1 MSNYELQKRAAARRE
16 PFVIRHSTFVLCIL
30 LITGCKNTETR
41 FDIISF
47 HESGS
52 PERMTER
59 FERGSFSQDANH
71 NWTFVFEIAP
81 MWLDGGQPPSADA
94 TDESRGPAAT
104 SQPGDDK
111 PAHRRTLYTDRDS
124 RMSQM
129 IQLQVFWKPRP
140 GTTYAESSQTNAS
153 IVYCLITGGDAIT
166 YEGAGFVYFTVS
178 RDGKKIEGRIESST
192 LYPVRYVGEPADL
205 FGPCHLQGT
214 FTAVEDRKHVVS
226 VVQRM
231 RKKLGPPTNL
241 GGSKP
246 PSSVMP

>member
-1 MSNYELQKRAAARRE
+1 MSQ
-16 PFVIRHSTFVLCIL
+16 PTRHHILPLRFALGLCSL
-30 LITGCKNTETR
+30 LVAGCRNTETR
-41 FDIISF
+41 FDIVSF

-59 FERGSFSQDANH
+59 FERGSFSQDAHH

-81 MWLDGGQPPSADA
+81 VWLDENRGSA
-94 TDESRGPAAT
+94 AA

-111 PAHRRTLYTDRDS
+111 PTRKRSIYTDRDE

-129 IQLQVFWKPRP
+129 IQLKVFWKPRP
-140 GTTYAESSQTNAS
+140 GTTYAESSQTNVS

-166 YEGAGFVYFTVS
+166 YEGAGFIYFTAS
-178 RDGKKIEGRIESST
+178 RDGKRIEGRLESST

-214 FTAVEDRKHVVS
+214 FKAVEDRKHVVS
-226 VVQRM
+226 VLQRI
-231 RKKLGPPTNL
+231 RKKLGPPTSL

-246 PSSVMP
+246 PPTVRP